1 MGNHP
6 AEEPAETPA
15 RRWPVVFSWLG
26 VLVACLALCEMT
38 NYPAVAT
45 ALLCVK
51 AGFDDFRTANWLR
64 RRDPVPE
71 RGRATWWLYVARG
84 FGVSGIVA
92 VAVSLIV
99 VVVGLFE
106 LFWRGGVLGPWWDR
120 ILWTTAG
127 ALVPGAACAL
137 LSSLAFR
144 VALFQARRNHL
155 SLWLHGAILRAR
167 ERDTWPPSKEPCG
180 RRNLLTDYVVVS
192 GGFGTAPL
200 VLALAYFLFDVVAP
214 VWFGATCMAAALLLG
229 AAGSVE
235 MLRANKLS
243 AASAAE
249 CWPLDEP

>member
-6 AEEPAETPA
+6 AEEPAETPT

-26 VLVACLALCEMT
+26 VLVACLALYEMT

-51 AGFDDFRTANWLR
+51 AGFNDFRTANWLR
-64 RRDPVPE
+64 RRDPVPA

-84 FGVSGIVA
+84 LSISGIVA
-92 VAVSLIV
+92 IAVSQIV
-99 VVVGLFE
+99 VAVGLFE

-127 ALVPGAACAL
+127 ALVPGVACAL
-137 LSSLAFR
+137 LSSVAFR
-144 VALFQARRNHL
+144 VALFQAQRHHL
-155 SLWLHGAILRAR
+155 SLWLHGAIRRAR
-167 ERDTWPPSKEPCG
+167 ERVTWPPSKEPCG

-192 GGFGTAPL
+192 GGFAMVPF
-200 VLALAYFLFDVVAP
+200 VLAPAYFFFDVAAP
-214 VWFGATCMAAALLLG
+214 ARGAAICMVFALLLG
-229 AAGSVE
+229 VAGSVE

-243 AASAAE
+243 ASSAAE